1 MPSESEHENRRKELS
16 PGAKKARNAASA
28 TSLALELPFTLFGAI
43 ALAGAVG
50 YLLDRWL
57 HTLPWLT
64 AALGALG
71 FYGGLREVLRRL
83 DRMDDS
89 DPTSK

>member
-1 MPSESEHENRRKELS
+1 MSA
-16 PGAKKARNAASA
+16 GANKARNAASA
-28 TSLALELPFTLFGAI
+28 TAVALELPFTLFGAI
-43 ALAGAVG
+43 ALGGGAG

-64 AALGALG
+64 IVLGALG

-83 DRMDDS
+83 DRMNDGK
-89 DPTSK
+89 SK

>member
-1 MPSESEHENRRKELS
+1 MPSESEHEPQKELS
-16 PGAKKARNAASA
+16 PSAKKARNSASA
-28 TSLALELPFTLFGAI
+28 TTLALELPFTLV
-43 ALAGAVG
+43 GAVGLGGGAG

-64 AALGALG
+64 LVLGGLG

-89 DPTSK
+89 KSS